1 MLTEKA
7 RRQRDE
13 GERLLDDAR
22 DRLPKVS
29 QSVKT
34 LRMYLEYLKLAR
46 RQIDLEREFGLGALR
61 TSKPAG
67 GGQGGEGSST
77 ASVQPIPSGCG
88 LEVKNMRKWNERRH
102 FREIGLLSTKP
113 LCRLLRRWTFAGER
127 SRTWRMLGRHT

>member
-1 MLTEKA
+1 MLVEKA

-46 RQIDLEREFGLGALR
+46 RQIELEREFGLGALR
-61 TSKPAG
+61 TSKPAESGQEG
-67 GGQGGEGSST
+67 GHSNG
-77 ASVQPIPSGCG
+77 VQPLPSGCG
-88 LEVKNMRKWNERRH
+88 LEVRETQMRRKGGSS
-102 FREIGLLSTKP
+102 EIRVALSTFN
-113 LCRLLRRWTFAGER
+113 LLHR
-127 SRTWRMLGRHT
+127 